1 MSVIKRV
8 HQPTIY
14 TKIAASTSLR
24 DNKVA
29 ESMIAFCPRHKNSD
43 EGYVF

>member
-8 HQPTIY
+8 HQPTVY
-14 TKIAASTSLR
+14 TKIVASTSLR
-24 DNKVA
+24 DNKGA
-29 ESMIAFCPRHKNSD
+29 ESINAFCPKHSNSD